1 MAITLPGLAA
11 CLLAFALAPH
21 DQLLSPLTLVLA
33 GCAVIASVAWI
44 DLDDRLLV
52 DASFVPSLL
61 AIGFLGPAEVVAVL
75 GLGEICSWCIRRYR
89 GIVVPINMLGLIAP
103 ALIAETALA
112 ALAPQGPLFYAVL
125 GIVGAASLALN
136 GLVVTALMGIL
147 DDAPIAD
154 CVRGHLNLVP
164 IAINLG
170 FALATAALYRS
181 EGLIAITVVL
191 IAIIAFNYMV
201 SQMIRARQ
209 RGQRISDLSA
219 SRHRL
224 VVEAL
229 DAEERERRRLSERL
243 HDEAIQALVTA
254 KQELADADLGDPGG
268 VPRARAA
275 LESVLDE
282 LRGAVFD
289 LHPRV
294 LQHGGIG
301 PAVRAVAEQ
310 QGRIGGF
317 RVNVSLDP
325 QAAGLSDRLVFAVT
339 RELLTNVAKHADA
352 RLAEVRISREGPT
365 VVIAVSDDG
374 RGFEARS
381 CFTAVRQGHI
391 GLASIA
397 ERVEALGG
405 HFDLRTSPSVGVY
418 VRAVLPLPTLEMAS
432 CLSSSGVARDEP
444 RTRKSC
450 TDLLQTGGHFP

>member
-21 DQLLSPLTLVLA
+21 NQLLSPLTLVLA

-44 DLDDRLLV
+44 DLDDHLLV

-89 GIVVPINMLGLIAP
+89 AIVVPINMFGLIAP
-103 ALIAETALA
+103 ALIADA
-112 ALAPQGPLFYAVL
+112 ALAVDAPQRPLFYALL
-125 GIVGAASLALN
+125 GIVGAGSLALN
-136 GLVVTALMGIL
+136 GVVVTTLMGIL
-147 DDAPIAD
+147 DEMPIAD
-154 CVRGHLNLVP
+154 RLRGHLNLVP
-164 IAINLG
+164 AVAINLG
-170 FALATAALYRS
+170 FALATAAVYHA

-254 KQELADADLGDPGG
+254 KQELADANLGDPDG
-268 VPRARAA
+268 VPRAQAA

-294 LQHGGIG
+294 LEHGGID

-317 RVNVSLDP
+317 SADVSIDP
-325 QAAGLSDRLVFAVT
+325 EATGLCDRLVFAVT

-352 RLAEVRISREGPT
+352 QFADVQISRDGPAI
-365 VVIAVSDDG
+365 VVAVSDDG
-374 RGFEARS
+374 RGFDSRS
-381 CFTAVRQGHI
+381 RITAIREGHI
-391 GLASIA
+391 GIASIA

-405 HFDLRTSPSVGVY
+405 EFELCTSPGAGVS
-418 VRAVLPLPTLEMAS
+418 VRAVLPVPSLEPAS
-432 CLSSSGVARDEP
+432 A
-444 RTRKSC
+444 
-450 TDLLQTGGHFP
+450 